1 MLGAPAP
8 VVNGCKNGKSH
19 GCCMPIRVKFSVQ
32 FEQKT
37 NKEKR
42 KLEVMKTITLSMEA
56 KEEKSSSFLNESGVQ
71 TEAWSSRVA
80 QPERPSAL
88 PSESH
93 IYKKG
98 IYLAPTH
105 THATEGEPNVEVF
118 RRSTHTWSARA

>member
-1 MLGAPAP
+1 
-8 VVNGCKNGKSH
+8 
-19 GCCMPIRVKFSVQ
+19 
-32 FEQKT
+32 
-37 NKEKR
+37 
-42 KLEVMKTITLSMEA
+42 MEA

-98 IYLAPTH
+98 IYPYTR
-105 THATEGEPNVEVF
+105 N
-118 RRSTHTWSARA
+118 RRGA